1 EDGEAARRSRR
12 TIGIAPWAHVAG
24 LCGRRPVAACSEHA
38 TLGEPSAAQR
48 SEIVNPN
55 GTPWEREHCDRVKD
69 DMLRHETGIGPI
81 PSASLINRYCLSV
94 TSTGRVY
101 GIAASAVF
109 RRRR

>member
-1 EDGEAARRSRR
+1 MSLDS
-12 TIGIAPWAHVAG
+12 
-24 LCGRRPVAACSEHA
+24 CGRRPVAACSEHA

-81 PSASLINRYCLSV
+81 PSASLI
-94 TSTGRVY
+94 
-101 GIAASAVF
+101 
-109 RRRR
+109 